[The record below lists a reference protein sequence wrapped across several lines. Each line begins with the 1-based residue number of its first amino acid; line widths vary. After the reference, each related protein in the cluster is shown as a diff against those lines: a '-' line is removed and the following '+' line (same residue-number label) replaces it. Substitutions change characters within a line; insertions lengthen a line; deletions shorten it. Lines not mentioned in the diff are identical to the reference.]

1 MAKKSAGWWF
11 QTFFILQNVWDNPS
25 HWLSYFSRWLKP
37 PISQFWYWSNFQ
49 NSRWHCWWKLQLPR
63 WRWSILAWLWSTT
76 MACGSRLAR
85 KDNKGA
91 RWGSSWTQQNFRDA
105 EWIEHSF
112 GTFFDSQFR
121 NFSLKTF
128 LFLFQSGKIHLHQTR
143 QEICGSPHYLAPE
156 LIGPLAAE
164 VFAKKKRWGEPLL
177 APGKA
182 M

>member
-1 MAKKSAGWWF
+1 VG
-11 QTFFILQNVWDNPS
+11 
-25 HWLSYFSRWLKP
+25 LKL
-37 PISQFWYWSNFQ
+37 N
-49 NSRWHCWWKLQLPR
+49 
-63 WRWSILAWLWSTT
+63 
-76 MACGSRLAR
+76 
-85 KDNKGA
+85 
-91 RWGSSWTQQNFRDA
+91 QQNFRDA

-121 NFSLKTF
+121 NFSPKTF

-164 VFAKKKRWGEPLL
+164 IFAKKKGYGEPLL